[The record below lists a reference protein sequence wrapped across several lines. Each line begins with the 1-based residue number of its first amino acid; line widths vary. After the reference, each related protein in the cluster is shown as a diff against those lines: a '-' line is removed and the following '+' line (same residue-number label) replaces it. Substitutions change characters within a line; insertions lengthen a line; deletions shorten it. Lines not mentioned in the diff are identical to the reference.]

1 MTLKYLVS
9 MDFPKK
15 LVIYIFS
22 YIDYFLV
29 SIDRNSSVVLIIPE
43 YYEIDLF
50 KMSVTA
56 TLFVYKIC
64 LILEKYKK
72 KTFSDPH

>member
-29 SIDRNSSVVLIIPE
+29 SIDRNSSVVLIITE

-64 LILEKYKK
+64 LILEKY
-72 KTFSDPH
+72 